1 MVGQNSTMIIP
12 LHIDG
17 DVEIEGLRLDS
28 GSYYQISRRCYIE
41 VAEGAKFVGLIIDF
55 E

>member
-1 MVGQNSTMIIP
+1 MVGKNSTMIIP

-28 GSYYQISRRCYIE
+28 GSYYQISRSFIE